1 MRLNLNVDVNL
12 RMSMKLDDAETRF
25 VQEHRANIENKIR
38 NMIFEEFGNE
48 YEGDDGY
55 QEVTIHIYQNELT
68 DV

>member
-1 MRLNLNVDVNL
+1 MRLNVQVDIDF
-12 RMSMKLDDAETRF
+12 RMSMKLDDAETRV

-48 YEGDDGY
+48 YEGDDGH
-55 QEVTIHIYQNELT
+55 QKVTIHIYQNELT

>member
-38 NMIFEEFGNE
+38 NMIFEEFGSE
-48 YEGDDGY
+48 CEGDDGY
-55 QEVTIHIYQNELT
+55 QKVTIHIYQNELT

>member
-12 RMSMKLDDAETRF
+12 RMSMKLDDAETIV

-38 NMIFEEFGNE
+38 NMIFEEFGNK

-55 QEVTIHIYQNELT
+55 QKVTIHIYQNELT